1 MRAAMDWTNLVKV
14 VAVLALLV
22 VAAALATPPGRLP
35 LALRGLNK
43 LLRRDRGL
51 PADPGAAPAAT
62 ASTKQHILAFVL
74 VMGALALALFT

>member
-1 MRAAMDWTNLVKV
+1 MQLFRIL
-14 VAVLALLV
+14 AVLTLLI

-51 PADPGAAPAAT
+51 STQSNADSPAT
-62 ASTKQHILAFVL
+62 ASTARRIAAFILVL
-74 VMGALALALFT
+74 GALVLALV

>member
-43 LLRRDRGL
+43 LLRRDWLLCLSWVRSHLLFL
-51 PADPGAAPAAT
+51 PEL
-62 ASTKQHILAFVL
+62 KEKR
-74 VMGALALALFT
+74 

>member
-1 MRAAMDWTNLVKV
+1 MDWTNLVKV

-62 ASTKQHILAFVL
+62 ASTGRRILAFVL

>member
-62 ASTKQHILAFVL
+62 ASTGRRILAFVL
-74 VMGALALALFT
+74 VMGALALSLFT

>member
-1 MRAAMDWTNLVKV
+1 MQLARILV
-14 VAVLALLV
+14 VLTLLI

-51 PADPGAAPAAT
+51 PSQPSADAPST
-62 ASTKQHILAFVL
+62 ASTKRRIAAFILVL
-74 VMGALALALFT
+74 GALVIALYP

>member
-51 PADPGAAPAAT
+51 PADSGAAPAPT
-62 ASTKQHILAFVL
+62 ASTGRRIAAFILVL
-74 VMGALALALFT
+74 GALALALFT